1 MKKRK
6 VKRYDE
12 GGILRD
18 RYGNPVRSG
27 SGEPVRTTYPDS
39 ASRYN
44 EEATADMVESSDYSG
59 KRPKTRGAEASS
71 DYSRNKIS
79 ASGIGFGGGE
89 DEASER
95 SNEEAPTKTS
105 EATKTFK
112 QSFAAAR
119 RAGNKTFEFGGKR
132 YTTEM
137 AGSAKP
143 SRTAEKSKI
152 ADQESEA
159 RKMGEAYKK
168 SAYDTEKQR
177 QARMEKEQALER
189 VSPESALIGGGGLR
203 AMKMLAESLAGRQ
216 AAKEAA
222 KAMGRRMEKDITPR
236 APQLTNEPL
245 KIGRESLKL
254 GMKKGGAVKKYSS
267 GGSVSSASKR
277 ADGIAQKGKT
287 RGRIC

>member
-18 RYGNPVRSG
+18 SSGNPVRSG
-27 SGEPVRTTYPDS
+27 SGDVVRTRFPEGRKYDEQAS
-39 ASRYN
+39 ASM
-44 EEATADMVESSDYSG
+44 TESSGYAGRNKTPDFEDSG
-59 KRPKTRGAEASS
+59 DSSYTPKGRTGAADIGYGGGDAEAPARGATE
-71 DYSRNKIS
+71 S
-79 ASGIGFGGGE
+79 A
-89 DEASER
+89 
-95 SNEEAPTKTS
+95 
-105 EATKTFK
+105 KTFK

-119 RAGNKTFEFGGKR
+119 RAGDKTFEFGGKK

-137 AGSAKP
+137 AAPKAKASAP
-143 SRTAEKSKI
+143 DESSAETARIKRQ
-152 ADQESEA
+152 ASEA
-159 RKMGEAYKK
+159 SKASYGE
-168 SAYDTEKQR
+168 EKQR
-177 QARMEKEQALER
+177 QARMAKEQALQT

-203 AMKMLAESLAGRQ
+203 AMKMLAEGLAGRQ

-222 KAMGRRMEKDITPR
+222 KTMGRRMEKDITPR

-245 KIGRESLKL
+245 KIGREPLKL
-254 GMKKGGAVKKYSS
+254 GMKKGGAVKKMAS

-277 ADGIAQKGKT
+277 ADGIAQRGKT